1 MLTLYLFT
9 ATCCFVYALPRQAQV
24 DTAIC
29 HHTWPMCSDVPHPPS
44 SAHNTALSSSHAIST
59 EHRLLHS
66 PSPPRENIRHSMRC
80 RRRDMASSASTP
92 VSHTQPLA
100 ANHRRSRITYATTDP
115 TNSPTA
121 SPAKSDKLEA
131 DADPTLHRR
140 PDSLF
145 RHLFQPCHAQRGTS
159 SRATSQRASLN
170 AVHHKLCGAMISSS
184 WSTTCTP
191 VLMDLP
197 SLSVELSAGHKKKEI
212 PTEGGWGGEEGED
225 DVLATIRNT
234 LSAPTSPAAATA
246 HRLSFP
252 AGSSFCLT
260 TVSEYSQRLTSTAA
274 LTPPPPAVAAAFSFS
289 STVSETGAFPQS
301 TAGRTRVDDTAVVT
315 AGDPR
320 SPVTHVTL
328 LQIFRLRSSLLTSR
342 SGGTLRGG
350 EHEAIPKVAS
360 LFWTLLKATQ
370 TVEITHKTPSADSHR
385 NPQKYTDRPQR
396 LLLTA
401 LAIWQRT
408 YNNTRADHAP
418 QVRLLGN
425 ILTYR
430 RPQTATASAKAHTQ
444 QQPEEP
450 KGQQIWAQ
458 TAGQAAPHGDE
469 PHSDGELRRESHSAP
484 PTSRTLPDTILA
496 VKRRSVAQRSHVRLD
511 AKPGLN
517 ERDGFRRRLLLPL
530 SGYFR
535 ANELR
540 NQQFMGYGTE
550 NGLKN
555 TWLTR
560 PLDTAGGVR
569 ETIGER
575 QDRDVAD
582 SATQRVFHTLYAA
595 LQTVRVWYTALGTA
609 WRTSGSRTRDSLFDG
624 PRRRDRQAGRLRR
637 LEL

>member
-1 MLTLYLFT
+1 MLSLYLFT
-9 ATCCFVYALPRQAQV
+9 ATCCFVCAVPRQAPMANAV
-24 DTAIC
+24 C
-29 HHTWPMCSDVPHPPS
+29 HHTWPMCSDVPHPTS
-44 SAHNTALSSSHAIST
+44 FVHKTALSSSHGISI

-66 PSPPRENIRHSMRC
+66 PSPPRENRRHSMRC
-80 RRRDMASSASTP
+80 RRRAMASSASTP

-100 ANHRRSRITYATTDP
+100 ANHTRSRITYATTDP

-131 DADPTLHRR
+131 DEDPALHRR
-140 PDSLF
+140 PDSLL

-159 SRATSQRASLN
+159 SRATSRKASLN

-184 WSTTCTP
+184 CSTTCTP
-191 VLMDLP
+191 VIMDLP
-197 SLSVELSAGHKKKEI
+197 SLSVELSTEHKRKETQ
-212 PTEGGWGGEEGED
+212 TEGGWGGEEGED
-225 DVLATIRNT
+225 DVLATRRNT
-234 LSAPTSPAAATA
+234 LSAPTSPAAATT

-252 AGSSFCLT
+252 EASSFWLAA
-260 TVSEYSQRLTSTAA
+260 VSEYSQRRTSTEA
-274 LTPPPPAVAAAFSFS
+274 LTPPPPTVAAAFSFS
-289 STVSETGAFPQS
+289 STLSETGAFPQS

-342 SGGTLRGG
+342 SGGALRGG

-370 TVEITHKTPSADSHR
+370 MVKMTLKTPSADFHR
-385 NPQKYTDRPQR
+385 NPQKYTDRPR
-396 LLLTA
+396 LLSTA
-401 LAIWQRT
+401 FAIWQRT
-408 YNNTRADHAP
+408 YNNTHAAHAP
-418 QVRLLGN
+418 QVRLLGD

-458 TAGQAAPHGDE
+458 TAGQAAPHSDE

-484 PTSRTLPDTILA
+484 PTSPTLPDTILV

-540 NQQFMGYGTE
+540 NQQFMRYGTE

-560 PLDTAGGVR
+560 PLDAAGGVR

-595 LQTVRVWYTALGTA
+595 LQTVRVWYTTLGTA
-609 WRTSGSRTRDSLFDG
+609 WRTSGSRTRESLFDG

-637 LEL
+637 SEL

>member
-9 ATCCFVYALPRQAQV
+9 ATCCFVYALPRHTPA

-29 HHTWPMCSDVPHPPS
+29 HHTWPMCSDVPHPTS
-44 SAHNTALSSSHAIST
+44 SAHNTALSSPHAISI

-131 DADPTLHRR
+131 DADPALHRR
-140 PDSLF
+140 PASLL

-159 SRATSQRASLN
+159 NRATSHRASLN
-170 AVHHKLCGAMISSS
+170 AVHHKLCGAIISSS
-184 WSTTCTP
+184 CSTTCTP
-191 VLMDLP
+191 LIMDLP
-197 SLSVELSAGHKKKEI
+197 SLSVELSAGHKKKET

-234 LSAPTSPAAATA
+234 LSAPTSPAAATT

-252 AGSSFCLT
+252 GESTFCLT
-260 TVSEYSQRLTSTAA
+260 AVSECSQRRTSTAA

-342 SGGTLRGG
+342 SGGALRGG

-370 TVEITHKTPSADSHR
+370 MVEMTHKTTSADSHR

-396 LLLTA
+396 LLSTA

-408 YNNTRADHAP
+408 YNDTRGAHAP
-418 QVRLLGN
+418 QVRLLGD

-430 RPQTATASAKAHTQ
+430 RPQTATASTKAHTQ

-484 PTSRTLPDTILA
+484 PTSPTLPDTILA

-540 NQQFMGYGTE
+540 NQQFMGYATE

-560 PLDTAGGVR
+560 PLGAAGGVR
-569 ETIGER
+569 GTIGER
-575 QDRDVAD
+575 QDKDVSD
-582 SATQRVFHTLYAA
+582 SATRRVFHKLYAA

-609 WRTSGSRTRDSLFDG
+609 WRTSGSRTRESLFDG

-637 LEL
+637 SEL

>member
-1 MLTLYLFT
+1 M
-9 ATCCFVYALPRQAQV
+9 
-24 DTAIC
+24 
-29 HHTWPMCSDVPHPPS
+29 
-44 SAHNTALSSSHAIST
+44 
-59 EHRLLHS
+59 
-66 PSPPRENIRHSMRC
+66 
-80 RRRDMASSASTP
+80 
-92 VSHTQPLA
+92 
-100 ANHRRSRITYATTDP
+100 
-115 TNSPTA
+115 
-121 SPAKSDKLEA
+121 
-131 DADPTLHRR
+131 
-140 PDSLF
+140 
-145 RHLFQPCHAQRGTS
+145 
-159 SRATSQRASLN
+159 
-170 AVHHKLCGAMISSS
+170 
-184 WSTTCTP
+184 
-191 VLMDLP
+191 
-197 SLSVELSAGHKKKEI
+197 
-212 PTEGGWGGEEGED
+212 
-225 DVLATIRNT
+225 
-234 LSAPTSPAAATA
+234 SAPTSPAAATT

-252 AGSSFCLT
+252 GESSFCLT
-260 TVSEYSQRLTSTAA
+260 AVSEYSQRLASTAA
-274 LTPPPPAVAAAFSFS
+274 LPPPPPAVAAAFSFS
-289 STVSETGAFPQS
+289 STVSETDAFPQS

-320 SPVTHVTL
+320 SPATHVTL

-342 SGGTLRGG
+342 SGGALRGG

-360 LFWTLLKATQ
+360 LFWTLQKATQ
-370 TVEITHKTPSADSHR
+370 MVKMTHKTPGADFHR
-385 NPQKYTDRPQR
+385 NPQKNTNRPQR
-396 LLLTA
+396 LLSTPLT
-401 LAIWQRT
+401 ICQRT
-408 YNNTRADHAP
+408 NNSTRAAHMP
-418 QVRLLGN
+418 QMRLLGD

-450 KGQQIWAQ
+450 KGEQIWAQ

-484 PTSRTLPDTILA
+484 PTSRTLPNTILV

-560 PLDTAGGVR
+560 PLGAAGGVR
-569 ETIGER
+569 EPIGKR

-582 SATQRVFHTLYAA
+582 SATRRVFHTLYAA

-609 WRTSGSRTRDSLFDG
+609 WRTSGSRTRESLFGG
-624 PRRRDRQAGRLRR
+624 PRRRDRQTGRLRR
-637 LEL
+637 SEL

>member
-1 MLTLYLFT
+1 MLRLYLFT
-9 ATCCFVYALPRQAQV
+9 ATCCFVCAVPRQAPV
-24 DTAIC
+24 ANAVC
-29 HHTWPMCSDVPHPPS
+29 HHTWPMCSDVPHPTS
-44 SAHNTALSSSHAIST
+44 FVHKTALYSSHGISIA
-59 EHRLLHS
+59 HRLLHS
-66 PSPPRENIRHSMRC
+66 PSPPRENRRHSMRC
-80 RRRDMASSASTP
+80 RRRAMASSASTP

-100 ANHRRSRITYATTDP
+100 ANHTRSRITYATTDP

-121 SPAKSDKLEA
+121 SPANSDKLEA
-131 DADPTLHRR
+131 DADPALHRR
-140 PDSLF
+140 PDSLL
-145 RHLFQPCHAQRGTS
+145 RHLFQLCHAQRGTS
-159 SRATSQRASLN
+159 SRATSHKASLN
-170 AVHHKLCGAMISSS
+170 AVHHKLCGAIISSS
-184 WSTTCTP
+184 CSTTCTP
-191 VLMDLP
+191 VIMDLP
-197 SLSVELSAGHKKKEI
+197 SLSVELSAEHKRKET

-225 DVLATIRNT
+225 DVLATRRNT
-234 LSAPTSPAAATA
+234 LSAPTSPAAATT

-252 AGSSFCLT
+252 EASSFWLAA
-260 TVSEYSQRLTSTAA
+260 VSEYSQRRTSTEA
-274 LTPPPPAVAAAFSFS
+274 LTPPPPTVAAAFSFS
-289 STVSETGAFPQS
+289 STVSETAAFSQS

-342 SGGTLRGG
+342 SGGALRGG

-360 LFWTLLKATQ
+360 LFWTLQKPTQ
-370 TVEITHKTPSADSHR
+370 MVKMTHRTPAADFDR
-385 NPQKYTDRPQR
+385 NPQKYTNRPQR
-396 LLLTA
+396 LLSTA
-401 LAIWQRT
+401 LALWQRT
-408 YNNTRADHAP
+408 NNNTRAAHVP
-418 QVRLLGN
+418 QMRLLGD

-430 RPQTATASAKAHTQ
+430 TPQTATASAKAYTQ

-484 PTSRTLPDTILA
+484 PTSHTLPETILA

-540 NQQFMGYGTE
+540 NQQFMGYGTK

-560 PLDTAGGVR
+560 PLGVAGGVR
-569 ETIGER
+569 ETSGER
-575 QDRDVAD
+575 QDRNVAD

-609 WRTSGSRTRDSLFDG
+609 WRTSGSRTRESLFDG

>member
-1 MLTLYLFT
+1 MLSLYLFT
-9 ATCCFVYALPRQAQV
+9 ATCCFVCAVPRQAPMANAV
-24 DTAIC
+24 C
-29 HHTWPMCSDVPHPPS
+29 HHTWPMCSDVPHPTSFVHKTP
-44 SAHNTALSSSHAIST
+44 LSSSHGISI

-66 PSPPRENIRHSMRC
+66 PSPPRENRRHSMRC
-80 RRRDMASSASTP
+80 RRRAMASSASTP

-100 ANHRRSRITYATTDP
+100 ANHTRSRITYATTDP

-131 DADPTLHRR
+131 DEDPALHRR
-140 PDSLF
+140 PDSLL

-159 SRATSQRASLN
+159 SRATSHKASLN
-170 AVHHKLCGAMISSS
+170 AVHHKLCGAISSS
-184 WSTTCTP
+184 CSTTCTP
-191 VLMDLP
+191 VIMDLP
-197 SLSVELSAGHKKKEI
+197 SLSVELSTEHKRKETQ
-212 PTEGGWGGEEGED
+212 TEGGWGGEEGED
-225 DVLATIRNT
+225 DVLATRRNT
-234 LSAPTSPAAATA
+234 LSAPTSPAAATT

-252 AGSSFCLT
+252 EASSFWLAA
-260 TVSEYSQRLTSTAA
+260 VSEYSQRRTSTEA
-274 LTPPPPAVAAAFSFS
+274 LTPPPPTVAAAFSFS
-289 STVSETGAFPQS
+289 STLSETGAFPQS

-342 SGGTLRGG
+342 SGGALRGG

-370 TVEITHKTPSADSHR
+370 IVEMTHKTPSADSHR

-408 YNNTRADHAP
+408 YNDTRAAHAP
-418 QVRLLGN
+418 QVRFLGD

-430 RPQTATASAKAHTQ
+430 RPQTATASTKAHTQ

-450 KGQQIWAQ
+450 KGQQIWTQ

-511 AKPGLN
+511 AKPRLN

-530 SGYFR
+530 SGHFR

-540 NQQFMGYGTE
+540 NQQFMGYGTK

-560 PLDTAGGVR
+560 PLGVAGGVR

-575 QDRDVAD
+575 QDRNVAD

-609 WRTSGSRTRDSLFDG
+609 WRTSGSRTRESLFDG
-624 PRRRDRQAGRLRR
+624 PRRRDRSAARLRR

>member
-1 MLTLYLFT
+1 
-9 ATCCFVYALPRQAQV
+9 
-24 DTAIC
+24 
-29 HHTWPMCSDVPHPPS
+29 
-44 SAHNTALSSSHAIST
+44 
-59 EHRLLHS
+59 
-66 PSPPRENIRHSMRC
+66 
-80 RRRDMASSASTP
+80 
-92 VSHTQPLA
+92 
-100 ANHRRSRITYATTDP
+100 
-115 TNSPTA
+115 
-121 SPAKSDKLEA
+121 
-131 DADPTLHRR
+131 
-140 PDSLF
+140 
-145 RHLFQPCHAQRGTS
+145 
-159 SRATSQRASLN
+159 
-170 AVHHKLCGAMISSS
+170 
-184 WSTTCTP
+184 
-191 VLMDLP
+191 MDLP
-197 SLSVELSAGHKKKEI
+197 SLSVELSAGHKKKET

-234 LSAPTSPAAATA
+234 LSAPTSPAAATT

-252 AGSSFCLT
+252 EGSSFCLT
-260 TVSEYSQRLTSTAA
+260 AVSEYSQRLTSTAA
-274 LTPPPPAVAAAFSFS
+274 LTPPPPAVAAPFSFS

-342 SGGTLRGG
+342 SGDTLRGG

-560 PLDTAGGVR
+560 PLGAAGGVR

>member
-9 ATCCFVYALPRQAQV
+9 ATCCFVCALSRHTQV
-24 DTAIC
+24 PTAIC
-29 HHTWPMCSDVPHPPS
+29 HHTWPMCSDVPHPTS
-44 SAHNTALSSSHAIST
+44 SAHNTALSSSHAISI

-80 RRRDMASSASTP
+80 RRRAMASSASTP

-131 DADPTLHRR
+131 DADPALHRR
-140 PDSLF
+140 PDSLL

-159 SRATSQRASLN
+159 SRATSHKASLN
-170 AVHHKLCGAMISSS
+170 AVHHKLCGALISSS
-184 WSTTCTP
+184 CSTTCTP
-191 VLMDLP
+191 VIMDLP
-197 SLSVELSAGHKKKEI
+197 SLSVELSTEHKKKET

-234 LSAPTSPAAATA
+234 LSAPTSPAAATT
-246 HRLSFP
+246 HPLSFP
-252 AGSSFCLT
+252 GGSSFWLT
-260 TVSEYSQRLTSTAA
+260 AVSEYSQRRTSSAA

-301 TAGRTRVDDTAVVT
+301 TAHRTRVDDTAVVT

-342 SGGTLRGG
+342 SGGALRGG

-360 LFWTLLKATQ
+360 LFWTLQKTTQ
-370 TVEITHKTPSADSHR
+370 MVNMTQKTPGAHSHR
-385 NPQKYTDRPQR
+385 TPQKYTDRPQR
-396 LLLTA
+396 LLSTA
-401 LAIWQRT
+401 LTIWQRT
-408 YNNTRADHAP
+408 NNNTRAAHVP
-418 QVRLLGN
+418 QMRLLADL
-425 ILTYR
+425 LTYR

-484 PTSRTLPDTILA
+484 PTSRTLPDTILG
-496 VKRRSVAQRSHVRLD
+496 VKRRSVAQRSHLRLD
-511 AKPGLN
+511 AKPGLS

-540 NQQFMGYGTE
+540 NQQFMDYATE

-560 PLDTAGGVR
+560 PLGAAGGVR
-569 ETIGER
+569 GTIGER
-575 QDRDVAD
+575 QDKDVSD
-582 SATQRVFHTLYAA
+582 SATRRVFHKLYAA

-609 WRTSGSRTRDSLFDG
+609 WRTSGSRTRESLFDG
-624 PRRRDRQAGRLRR
+624 PRRHDRRAGRLRR
-637 LEL
+637 SEL

>member
-1 MLTLYLFT
+1 MLTLSLFT
-9 ATCCFVYALPRQAQV
+9 ATCCFVYALPRQTPA

-29 HHTWPMCSDVPHPPS
+29 HHTWPMCSDVPHPTS
-44 SAHNTALSSSHAIST
+44 SAHNTALSSPHAISI
-59 EHRLLHS
+59 ENRLLLS

-131 DADPTLHRR
+131 DADPALHRR
-140 PDSLF
+140 PASLL

-159 SRATSQRASLN
+159 NRATSQRASLN
-170 AVHHKLCGAMISSS
+170 AVHHKLCGAIISSS
-184 WSTTCTP
+184 CSTTCTP
-191 VLMDLP
+191 LIMDLP
-197 SLSVELSAGHKKKEI
+197 SLSVELSAGHKKKET

-234 LSAPTSPAAATA
+234 LSAPTSPAAATT

-252 AGSSFCLT
+252 GESTFCLT
-260 TVSEYSQRLTSTAA
+260 AVSECSQRRTSTAA

-289 STVSETGAFPQS
+289 STVSETGTFPQS
-301 TAGRTRVDDTAVVT
+301 TTGRTRVDDTAVVT

-342 SGGTLRGG
+342 SGGALRGG

-370 TVEITHKTPSADSHR
+370 IVEMTHKTPSADSHR

-408 YNNTRADHAP
+408 YNDTRAAHAP
-418 QVRLLGN
+418 QVRLLGD

-430 RPQTATASAKAHTQ
+430 RPQTATASTKAHTQ

-450 KGQQIWAQ
+450 KGQQIWTQ

-496 VKRRSVAQRSHVRLD
+496 VKHRSVAQRSHVRLD

-540 NQQFMGYGTE
+540 NQQFMTYGTE
-550 NGLKN
+550 NSLKN
-555 TWLTR
+555 TSLTR
-560 PLDTAGGVR
+560 PLGAAGGVR
-569 ETIGER
+569 ETIGEP

-582 SATQRVFHTLYAA
+582 SATQRVFHTLYTA
-595 LQTVRVWYTALGTA
+595 LQTIRVWYSALGTA
-609 WRTSGSRTRDSLFDG
+609 CRTSGSRTRESLFGG

-637 LEL
+637 SEL